1 VAKNLKKM
9 KLTTILIFT
18 ALFFANQTI
27 AQTKDM
33 PRLFKINDNFYRGG
47 QPTENGLAELKKLGI
62 KTIINLRTT
71 GKDVSDEETAAKRNG
86 LNFINVPLNNWFKP
100 KNSEVEN
107 VLKLINDANNQPVF
121 LHCKRGSDRTGTIVA
136 AYRIRFENWTDE
148 QAVEEAKTFGFGWWQ
163 VWMKDYIEDY
173 YRDFKAEKH

>member
-1 VAKNLKKM
+1 M
-9 KLTTILIFT
+9 KLISSTLIFT
-18 ALFFANQTI
+18 ALFFVVQTF

-33 PRLFKINDNFYRGG
+33 PNLFKINDNFYRGG

-71 GKDVSDEETAAKRNG
+71 GNDVEKEEIAAKKLG
-86 LNFINVPLNNWFKP
+86 LNFINVPLNNWLKP

-107 VLKLINDANNQPVF
+107 VLKLINEATNQPLF

-136 AYRIRFENWTDE
+136 AYRIRFENWTDK
-148 QAVEEAKTFGFGWWQ
+148 QAVKEAKTFGFGWWQ

-173 YRDFKAEKH
+173 YRDFKQTK

>member
-1 VAKNLKKM
+1 M
-9 KLTTILIFT
+9 KLTSIIIFT
-18 ALFFANQTI
+18 ALFFVNQTF
-27 AQTKDM
+27 AQSKNM
-33 PRLFKINDNFYRGG
+33 PRFFKITDNFYRGG

-71 GKDVSDEETAAKRNG
+71 GSDVSKEEKSVKNIG
-86 LNFINVPLNNWFKP
+86 LNFINVPLNNWLKP

-107 VLKLINDANNQPVF
+107 VLNIINDKNNQPVF

-136 AYRIRFENWTDE
+136 AYRISVENWTGK
-148 QAVEEAKTFGFGWWQ
+148 QAVSEAKTFGFGWWQ

-173 YRDFKAEKH
+173 YRDFKNGKH